1 METGAPFFWTV
12 GVGVGAG
19 VSLASAVGDGL
30 GEGVGASASDG
41 VGETLGRFFEGVGDS
56 SGVGVGETFLRGFG
70 EADGVKL
77 GVCAAAARGEPF
89 GLTFADDVGDGDGF
103 FFVADVVL

>member
-1 METGAPFFWTV
+1 
-12 GVGVGAG
+12 
-19 VSLASAVGDGL
+19 
-30 GEGVGASASDG
+30 
-41 VGETLGRFFEGVGDS
+41 LGRFFGEGVGDS

-77 GVCAAAARGEPF
+77 GVCDAAARGEPF
-89 GLTFADDVGDGDGF
+89 GLTFADVGDGDGF